1 MDDLF
6 DLIYLGI
13 GLVMAT
19 SLVCIADRLCEI
31 EPRVIVQ
38 VVPVAEPRP
47 VESAGDRAATGS
59 E

>member
-1 MDDLF
+1 MDDLC
-6 DLIYLGI
+6 DLIWLGI
-13 GLVMAT
+13 GLTVMT
-19 SLVCIADRLCEI
+19 SLVCIAERLCEI

-38 VVPVAEPRP
+38 LTPRVEPRP

>member
-6 DLIYLGI
+6 DLVYLGI

-19 SLVCIADRLCEI
+19 SLLCIADRLCEM

-38 VVPVAEPRP
+38 VCPVTEAPP
-47 VESAGDRAATGS
+47 VESAGDRAAAGG

>member
-6 DLIYLGI
+6 DLAWLGI
-13 GLVMAT
+13 GLTMML
-19 SLVCIADRLCEI
+19 SLMTLAERLCEM

-38 VVPVAEPRP
+38 VVPVTEPTP
-47 VESAGDRAATGS
+47 ESAGDRAATGS